1 MMAVP
6 WMKVFDIVIG
16 VTDLAWSRRGGRR
29 PDADDDRALAIGG
42 GSPRALGNLEARL
55 ASVVVAALKEAF
67 DRDNRRLD
75 LEREQAQAERLRAER
90 ALRLELAR
98 QAVDREIGRLRLTA
112 GVAVAC
118 WLGTLFFSARLIGG
132 GLAVRVAVGCGWA
145 LLLAALAASFS
156 GQSTLARLAARV
168 DSDRDL
174 ALPAS
179 PAGTVA
185 AWLIVVGLAF
195 VAAAVLI
202 A

>member
-1 MMAVP
+1 MAVP
-6 WMKVFDIVIG
+6 WMRILDTVIG

-29 PDADDDRALAIGG
+29 QDTEDDRALAVNGG
-42 GSPRALGNLEARL
+42 NPRALGNLEARL
-55 ASVVVAALKEAF
+55 AGVVVAALKEAF

-98 QAVDREIGRLRLTA
+98 QAMDREIGRLRLTA

-118 WLGTLFFSARLIGG
+118 WLATLFFSARFIGG
-132 GLAVRVAVGCGWA
+132 SLAVRVVVGCGWA

-156 GQSTLARLAARV
+156 GQSSMARLAARA
-168 DSDRDL
+168 DSDRDG

-179 PAGTVA
+179 SAGTLA

-202 A
+202 T